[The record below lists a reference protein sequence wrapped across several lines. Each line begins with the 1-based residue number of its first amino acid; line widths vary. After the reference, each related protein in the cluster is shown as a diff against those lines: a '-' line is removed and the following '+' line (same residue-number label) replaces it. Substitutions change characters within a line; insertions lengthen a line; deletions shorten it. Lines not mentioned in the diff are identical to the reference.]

1 MYLKTLTLSNFRS
14 FEQTDIRYA
23 MTLPSWLARITAAK
37 VTRSTLS
44 GS

>member
-14 FEQTDIRYA
+14 FEQTDILLCNDL
-23 MTLPSWLARITAAK
+23 TILVGEITAAK
-37 VTRSTLS
+37 ATRSTLS